1 MKTSI
6 TSLKSS
12 SLLLA
17 LLLAPTLAHAKLI
30 GKVHAIKGNAF
41 IIQNQKTLALAKDMD
56 IEEGAQVMVSDDSQV
71 TLGDFYDRRFHVSS
85 GSHIVLNDMN
95 VILQKGSLWSQSLTT
110 NTKMTLSTANLLISS
125 YKGEYIVT
133 YSTAEKKSQLTVV
146 TGEVDVASP
155 REPAFRYAVSAGQFT
170 MAIPD
175 VNDGYPRT
183 PTKVGYES
191 LMAAVHLFPGIKS
204 QDAGVAQ
211 AQAKPQASEADRSI
225 ASVNEKKGEI
235 IFMTTIIEAKREPAS
250 AAGEAQK
257 YFVKK
262 FTKKKLVSTPAKVRV
277 IGFQEVKSA
286 SSRKPASSQKVQTQ
300 APEIRVNDSEFLK
313 SYEQLRSQQPK
324 NPQEVQRLIDDLNSY

>member
-1 MKTSI
+1 MKTLI

-17 LLLAPTLAHAKLI
+17 LMLAPSLAHAKLI
-30 GKVHAIKGNAF
+30 GKVHMIKGNAF
-41 IIQNQKTLALAKDMD
+41 IIQNQKTLALIKDMD

-71 TLGDFYDRRFHVSS
+71 TLGDFFDRRFHISA
-85 GSHIVLNDMN
+85 GSHVVMNDMSL
-95 VILQKGSLWSQSLTT
+95 ILQKGSLWSQSLTT
-110 NTKMTLSTANLLISS
+110 NSKKMTLSTANLFITT
-125 YKGEYIVT
+125 YKGEFIVT
-133 YSTAEKKSQLTVV
+133 YSAAEKKSQLTVV

-170 MAIPD
+170 LAIPE

-211 AQAKPQASEADRSI
+211 AQTQPAQAERSV
-225 ASVNEKKGEI
+225 ASVAEKKGEI
-235 IFMTTIIEAKREPAS
+235 IFMTTVIDAKRAPAS
-250 AAGEAQK
+250 VTGEAQK

-262 FTKKKLVSTPAKVRV
+262 LKKKKVKSTPALVRV
-277 IGFQEVKSA
+277 IGFQSVKTF
-286 SSRKPASSQKVQTQ
+286 SSRKPASSRIVQTQ
-300 APEIRVNDSEFLK
+300 GPEIRVNDSNFLK
-313 SYEQLRSQQPK
+313 SYEELKGQQPK
-324 NPQEVQRLIDDLNSY
+324 NPKEVQSLIDDLNSY